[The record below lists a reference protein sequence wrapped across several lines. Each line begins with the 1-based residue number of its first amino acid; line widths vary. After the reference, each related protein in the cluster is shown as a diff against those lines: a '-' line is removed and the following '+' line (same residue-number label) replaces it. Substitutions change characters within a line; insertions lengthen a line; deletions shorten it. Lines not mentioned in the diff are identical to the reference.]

1 MLEYEQI
8 RFLWRPS
15 ADFEW
20 RYDQAKRAWCF
31 GELLRSPQF
40 LPYGGTKFY
49 PIMTIFD
56 EFIAHIHPAIE
67 CLPYQEALR
76 TATKYLSQQARMATL

>member
-1 MLEYEQI
+1 MLDYESL

-15 ADFEW
+15 EDFEW
-20 RYDQAKRAWCF
+20 HYDLAQKAWQF
-31 GELLRSPQF
+31 GELLRGPQF

-49 PIMTIFD
+49 PIITIYD
-56 EFIAHIHPAIE
+56 HFIANIDPVIE

-76 TATKYLSQQARMATL
+76 TATKYLAQQARRASL

>member
-1 MLEYEQI
+1 MIDYEAV

-15 ADFEW
+15 EDFEW
-20 RYDQAKRAWCF
+20 RYDQSKLAWQF
-31 GELLRSPQF
+31 GELITGPQF
-40 LPYGGTKFY
+40 LPYGGSKFY

-56 EFIAHIHPAIE
+56 EFIANIHPAIE

-76 TATKYLSQQARMATL
+76 TATKYLAQQARRASL